1 MNARVAACLLALAAP
16 AAHACSCGN
25 TTPERV
31 FDESLQVIAAEI
43 VAVEDVGAK
52 AERAPADGFHPG
64 RNYGLRATF
73 RLVESFKGDATQL
86 EALGTGYVGGDC
98 GLSLEPGHTYLFNV
112 RANGVVGA
120 CGIVREI
127 GAGNCAWPATAETL
141 RARSRDG
148 ATKLAIPTSDVL
160 FAAGDCR

>member
-1 MNARVAACLLALAAP
+1 MNVRVLACLFALAAP
-16 AAHACSCGN
+16 AAQACSCGN

-43 VAVEDVGAK
+43 VSVEDVGTN
-52 AERAPADGFHPG
+52 APADSSGFRPG
-64 RNYGLRATF
+64 RNYGYRATF

-86 EALGTGYVGGDC
+86 DALGTGYGGGDC

-112 RANGVVGA
+112 RANGVVGS

-127 GAGNCAWPATAETL
+127 GAGNCAWPAAAGTL
-141 RARSRDG
+141 RARGRDG
-148 ATKLAIPTSDVL
+148 TTKLAIPAGDAL
-160 FAAGDCR
+160 LAAGDCQ